1 MNQWQVVS
9 VIALVAWLVLA
20 LSSYRSRQVSGKG
33 TALMAMIWIGLFG
46 LVALVFTAL
55 DH

>member
-20 LSSYRSRQVSGKG
+20 ISSYRQRQISGKR
-33 TALMAMIWIGLFG
+33 TALMAVVWIGLFG
-46 LVALVFTAL
+46 LLAAVFTAL
-55 DH
+55 ER